1 MLPLL
6 DTIPKVASTTNL
18 QDSSPVDN
26 AIPSRLPPSPPSS
39 DKSRRVISRQ
49 AASILRLFRQHEKGL
64 LPSHSSPWLKRRLLP
79 EEYIR
84 VLADLEGDEQL
95 KSYVEEE
102 IRYDYDAATQ
112 YITIRM
118 PPRIHESFIEAVA
131 IEIYTQ
137 IQRLSQENIGNTALH
152 HILNGIRVT
161 GSPDITLGDRFADQK
176 DAVTKR
182 SPDKTFQHDEAVHPA
197 VVMEV
202 SYSQKRKDL
211 PRLADSYMMDSKFN
225 IKCVVGLDIEYKRRG
240 RDADEERAGEAVVS
254 IWRPGT
260 EEEGDEIVD
269 VCKQVVENDVFRSG
283 DRHSQ
288 QGSLVL
294 MLADFVPTLLLSRL
308 PEAERNLRIEIPYT
322 TLAEFLSQAE
332 KTQVKYEKGEGL
344 LEPEPKNPRKRKLTP
359 DPELSDGREAAFHD
373 LEEANAR
380 KASDAESNYEER
392 GNEALDLQTSERRRS
407 RRRRV

>member
-6 DTIPKVASTTNL
+6 DTTAKVASTTNL
-18 QDSSPVDN
+18 QYSSPVDN
-26 AIPSRLPPSPPSS
+26 ATPSRLPPSPPSS

-79 EEYIR
+79 EEYTR
-84 VLADLEGDEQL
+84 VLADLEGEEHL

-102 IRYDYDAATQ
+102 IRYDYDAATH

-118 PPRIHESFIEAVA
+118 PSRIHES
-131 IEIYTQ
+131 
-137 IQRLSQENIGNTALH
+137 
-152 HILNGIRVT
+152 
-161 GSPDITLGDRFADQK
+161 ADQK

-211 PRLADSYMMDSKFN
+211 PRLADSYIMDSKFN
-225 IKCVVGLDIEYKRRG
+225 IKCVVGLDIEYKRRE

-269 VCKQVVENDVFRSG
+269 VCKQVVENDVSRSS

-294 MLADFVPTLLLSRL
+294 TLADFAPTLLLSRL
-308 PEAERNLRIEIPYT
+308 LEAERNLRIEIPYT

-332 KTQVKYEKGEGL
+332 KTQVKYKKGAGL

-359 DPELSDGREAAFHD
+359 DPELSDGREAAFRD
-373 LEEANAR
+373 LEEVNAR
-380 KASDAESNYEER
+380 KASDAESDYEEQR
-392 GNEALDLQTSERRRS
+392 NEALNPQTSERRIS
-407 RRRRV
+407 RRRRVQGVQQASG

>member
-1 MLPLL
+1 
-6 DTIPKVASTTNL
+6 
-18 QDSSPVDN
+18 
-26 AIPSRLPPSPPSS
+26 
-39 DKSRRVISRQ
+39 
-49 AASILRLFRQHEKGL
+49 
-64 LPSHSSPWLKRRLLP
+64 RLLP

-95 KSYVEEE
+95 KGYVEEE

-118 PPRIHESFIEAVA
+118 PSRIHESFIEAVA
-131 IEIYTQ
+131 IEIHTQ
-137 IQRLSQENIGNTALH
+137 IQRLSQENIENTALH

-161 GSPDITLGDRFADQK
+161 GSPDIILGDRSADQK
-176 DAVTKR
+176 HAVTKR

-240 RDADEERAGEAVVS
+240 RDADEERAGEAAVS

-260 EEEGDEIVD
+260 EEEGDEVVD

-332 KTQVKYEKGEGL
+332 KTQVKYETGEGL

-359 DPELSDGREAAFHD
+359 DPELSDGREAALHD
-373 LEEANAR
+373 LEEANAH
-380 KASDAESNYEER
+380 KASDAESDY
-392 GNEALDLQTSERRRS
+392 
-407 RRRRV
+407 